1 MGSVHFNNASELA
14 TISTVFAVDGAA
26 TDPGT
31 VTFVVTNPDGE
42 SDQYDTG
49 DLTHTGTGA
58 YSLDV
63 NCGSATSGVWT
74 AVLVGTS
81 PAADVDVVHWTTWD
95 TGAMLYFTPAE
106 LKSRKGITDKYDD
119 LEILAACTAATQG
132 VNDVC
137 DRVFGRTNQTR
148 TVVAG
153 NGAELDVLDLVSVT
167 ALKTDED
174 GDGVYE
180 TTWTASDYQL
190 GPIDAPW
197 KYGTPWPYIQVLAIG
212 GRRFPVRVSTGRYD
226 RVQIEG
232 VWGWPRLPIPV
243 KQAAAIVAS
252 DLLKLGG
259 MSFGIQQYGEYGA
272 VRARANPIAS
282 DLLFPYE
289 LRAAKV
295 G

>member
-1 MGSVHFNNASELA
+1 MGDVHFNHASELA
-14 TISTVFAVDGAA
+14 TISTVFEVDGVA
-26 TDPGT
+26 TDPT
-31 VTFVVTNPDGE
+31 TATFVVTDPDGD
-42 SDQYDTG
+42 SNTYTG
-49 DLTHTGTGA
+49 GQLTHSGTGA

-63 NCGSATSGVWT
+63 SCTSTTPGVWT
-74 AVLVGTS
+74 AVLVGTGT
-81 PAADVDVVHWTTWD
+81 AADVDVVNWTTWD
-95 TGAMLYFTPAE
+95 TGASLYFTPAE

-132 VNDVC
+132 INDVC
-137 DRVFGRTNQTR
+137 DRTFGRVTQTR
-148 TVVAG
+148 TIAAG
-153 NGAELDVLDLVSVT
+153 CGSELDVLDLVSVT

-174 GDGVYE
+174 GDGVFE
-180 TTWTASDYQL
+180 ATWSASDYQL

-272 VRARANPIAS
+272 VRARANPIAA
-282 DLLFPYE
+282 DLLFRYE